1 VPIAAKRSEPAASPP
16 KQRDSVRT
24 KAAIL
29 QAAQVAFETRG
40 YADVGIRDIA
50 AAAGINSA
58 LVLRYFGSKELL
70 FRAALAAAIDIP
82 PLIAGDP
89 KHFGETVVSL
99 FLDTPRL
106 KPNSL
111 PMMILATADPAA
123 RAVAL
128 DLLHELVIEPIAA
141 WLGGDDGE
149 VRAARISML
158 CSGFFTYW
166 TLLPVRAFDAGIDP
180 ATRRWLAAAL
190 QAVVDRTD
198 VPPKP

>member
-1 VPIAAKRSEPAASPP
+1 LPTAAKTSRALAARPP

-29 QAAQVAFETRG
+29 AAAQKAFETRG
-40 YADVGIRDIA
+40 YADVGVRDIA
-50 AAAGINSA
+50 ADAGINSA

-70 FRAALAAAIDIP
+70 FRAALADAIDVA

-89 KHFGETVVSL
+89 RRFGRNVVSL
-99 FLDTPRL
+99 FLDAPRQN
-106 KPNSL
+106 PNSL

-128 DLLHELVIEPIAA
+128 ELLHALVIEPIAA

-149 VRAARISML
+149 ARAARISML

-166 TLLPVRAFDAGIDP
+166 TLLPVRAFAGGIDP
-180 ATRRWLAAAL
+180 ATRRWLEAAL

-198 VPPKP
+198 APPP

>member
-1 VPIAAKRSEPAASPP
+1 MPTAAKTSKIEAARPP

-29 QAAQVAFETRG
+29 AAAQKAFETRG

-70 FRAALAAAIDIP
+70 FRAALTDALDVG
-82 PLIAGDP
+82 PLIAGD
-89 KHFGETVVSL
+89 KARFGKTVVGL
-99 FLDTPRL
+99 FLDAPRQN
-106 KPNSL
+106 PNSL
-111 PMMILATADPAA
+111 PMMILATADPTA

-128 DLLHELVIEPIAA
+128 ELLHELVIQPIGE
-141 WLGGDDGE
+141 WLGGEDGE
-149 VRAARISML
+149 ARAGRISML

-166 TLLPVRAFDAGIDP
+166 TLLPVRAFANGIDP
-180 ATRRWLAAAL
+180 ATRHWLEAAL

-198 VPPKP
+198 VPRS